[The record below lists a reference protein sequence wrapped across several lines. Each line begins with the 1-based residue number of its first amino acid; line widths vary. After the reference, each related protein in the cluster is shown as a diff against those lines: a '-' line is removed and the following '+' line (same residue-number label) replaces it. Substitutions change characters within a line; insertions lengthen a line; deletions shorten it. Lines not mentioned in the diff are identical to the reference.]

1 MRKSLGHH
9 SKSKADLFLYCLVAT
24 GCAVSH
30 FEVTHFGTSLGGDT
44 TSKML
49 MLMTLAVLHFFNYNK
64 VNIIQEIL
72 IQAYFCSSPSKD
84 TKII

>member
-1 MRKSLGHH
+1 MRKGLGYH
-9 SKSKADLFLYCLVAT
+9 SKSEADLFLYCLVAT
-24 GCAVSH
+24 GSAVSH

-49 MLMTLAVLHFFNYNK
+49 MLMTLVLHFLNYSK
-64 VNIIQEIL
+64 DHIIQEIL
-72 IQAYFCSSPSKD
+72 IQAYFCCSPSKD